1 MKTRVY
7 YKNDPPAVI
16 VQKDGKDVA
25 SYKTTEELVEAHIK
39 GLLAVQEQEGRA
51 VVDLLKK
58 YRSPSDISK
67 F

>member
-1 MKTRVY
+1 M
-7 YKNDPPAVI
+7 I
-16 VQKDGKDVA
+16 VQKDGKDRV
-25 SYKTTEELVEAHIK
+25 SYKTVDDLVEAHIK
-39 GLLAVQEQEGRA
+39 GLLAAQEQEGKA

>member
-7 YKNDPPAVI
+7 YKSNPPAVI
-16 VQKDGKDVA
+16 VQKNGKDVV
-25 SYKTTEELVEAHIK
+25 SYKSVDDLVESHIK
-39 GLLAVQEQEGRA
+39 GLLAVQEEEGRA
-51 VVDLLKK
+51 VIDLLKK

>member
-1 MKTRVY
+1 LKTRVY
-7 YKNDPPAVI
+7 YKANPPAVI
-16 VQKDGKDVA
+16 VQKNGKDVV
-25 SYKTTEELVEAHIK
+25 SYKTVDDLVESHIK
-39 GLLAVQEQEGRA
+39 GLLAVQEEEGRA

>member
-1 MKTRVY
+1 M
-7 YKNDPPAVI
+7 I

-25 SYKTTEELVEAHIK
+25 SYKTVEELVEAHIK

>member
-7 YKNDPPAVI
+7 YKKDPPAVI
-16 VQKDGKDVA
+16 VQKDGKDRV
-25 SYKTTEELVEAHIK
+25 SYKTVDDLVETHIK
-39 GLLAVQEQEGRA
+39 GLLAVQEEEGKA
-51 VVDLLKK
+51 VIDLLKK

>member
-16 VQKDGKDVA
+16 VQKDGKDRV
-25 SYKTTEELVEAHIK
+25 SYKTVDDLVETHIK
-39 GLLAVQEQEGRA
+39 GLLAVQEQEGKA

>member
-1 MKTRVY
+1 LKTRVY
-7 YKNDPPAVI
+7 YKKDPPAVI
-16 VQKDGKDVA
+16 IQKDGKDRV
-25 SYKTTEELVEAHIK
+25 SYKTVDDLVETHIK
-39 GLLAVQEQEGRA
+39 GLLAVQEQEGKA

>member
-7 YKNDPPAVI
+7 YKSNPPAVI
-16 VQKDGKDVA
+16 VQKNGNDVV
-25 SYKTTEELVEAHIK
+25 SYKTVDDLVESHIK
-39 GLLAVQEQEGRA
+39 GLLAVQEEEGRA